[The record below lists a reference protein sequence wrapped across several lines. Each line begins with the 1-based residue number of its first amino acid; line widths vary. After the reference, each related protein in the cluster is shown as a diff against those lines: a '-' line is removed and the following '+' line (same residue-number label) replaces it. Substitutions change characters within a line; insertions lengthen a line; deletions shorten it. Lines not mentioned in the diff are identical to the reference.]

1 MFMHTMNFDLGEDVN
16 ALREMVHRF
25 AQERIKP
32 MAADIDLKNEF
43 PNELWKEFGDLGLL
57 GVTVPEEYGG
67 AGMSYLAHV
76 IAVEEIARASASV
89 SLSYGAHSNLC
100 VNQIKL
106 NGNDEQKA
114 KYLPRLISGEHV
126 GALAMSEPSAGSDVV
141 SMKLRGKTQRPL
153 CSERQQILD
162 HQRSGR
168 RHVGCLRQNRS

>member
-67 AGMSYLAHV
+67 AGMSYLGHV
-76 IAVEEIARASASV
+76 ISGEGIARASGSV
-89 SLSYGAHSNLC
+89 SLSF
-100 VNQIKL
+100 VF
-106 NGNDEQKA
+106 
-114 KYLPRLISGEHV
+114 
-126 GALAMSEPSAGSDVV
+126 
-141 SMKLRGKTQRPL
+141 
-153 CSERQQILD
+153 
-162 HQRSGR
+162 
-168 RHVGCLRQNRS
+168 